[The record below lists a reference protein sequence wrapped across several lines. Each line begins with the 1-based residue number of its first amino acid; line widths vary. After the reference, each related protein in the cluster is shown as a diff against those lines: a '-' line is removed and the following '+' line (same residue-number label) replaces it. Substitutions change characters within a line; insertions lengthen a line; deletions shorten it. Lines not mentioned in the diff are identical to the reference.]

1 MSNENRIPK
10 CLLKIFHG
18 SLKKSFEEDEEIHF
32 EEEQEVEEEQEQEQE
47 QDQEQEQEE
56 EEEELHFRKLK
67 IKKQEQQQEQQ
78 ENNEENIKQ
87 QKKVGLMCN
96 CGLVTILREVKKEGP
111 TKGKFFYTCS
121 KSYDEKCSYF
131 MWKDESDNKIKNS
144 NKNSNKN
151 IKKVESTEEMPL
163 EPIKEPIKEQ
173 FKEPIEEQK
182 ENNNQEDY
190 KKLQKKGL
198 MCYCKLP
205 SVSREVKKDGANKGK
220 VFYTCSKYYD
230 DKCKY
235 FVWKDEA
242 DKIK

>member
-1 MSNENRIPK
+1 MI
-10 CLLKIFHG
+10 
-18 SLKKSFEEDEEIHF
+18 
-32 EEEQEVEEEQEQEQE
+32 
-47 QDQEQEQEE
+47 
-56 EEEELHFRKLK
+56 
-67 IKKQEQQQEQQ
+67 
-78 ENNEENIKQ
+78 
-87 QKKVGLMCN
+87 
-96 CGLVTILREVKKEGP
+96 
-111 TKGKFFYTCS
+111 
-121 KSYDEKCSYF
+121 
-131 MWKDESDNKIKNS
+131 
-144 NKNSNKN
+144 
-151 IKKVESTEEMPL
+151 
-163 EPIKEPIKEQ
+163 
-173 FKEPIEEQK
+173 